1 MKKASSK
8 NNYFKLNQ
16 YKNNRIIINIC
27 LSNVKNK
34 F

>member
-1 MKKASSK
+1 MKKVNSK

-16 YKNNRIIINIC
+16 YKNSRVIINIC
-27 LSNVKNK
+27 LSSVKNK